1 MSRTDAESKRMLTF
15 KELLARTVREVD
27 NQEER
32 IKWKGE
38 VGEGWEMRGGGG
50 KMVNYITTY

>member
-15 KELLARTVREVD
+15 KEPLARTVREVD

-38 VGEGWEMRGGGG
+38 VGEGWEMRGGEGRWL
-50 KMVNYITTY
+50 IT